1 MKHHT
6 PTLLLSLTLLATGC
20 SRSHGPA
27 AAAPA
32 LPSARVHV
40 ATARLESVAASI
52 EATGTVRAA
61 RHAWIAARVMGTI
74 EELPVL
80 LGQRVRRGDLIARLA
95 AGEIS
100 ARLAQ
105 TQAQVAYTQRE
116 LDRERDLLAKGAG
129 TAESV
134 RSLEDRLRLAVAARQ
149 EAEAMASYTDLR
161 APFDGAVSR
170 RLVKAGDLASPGQPL
185 LEIEGD
191 AGLEIEAM
199 LPESATTGLKVGQR
213 LPVMRDD
220 LRFSA
225 EITEIAAAAD
235 SATRTVESRLTVPA
249 GTAVRPG
256 QFVRVLLPSA
266 SSRAVVV
273 PATAVT
279 LHGQMER
286 VFVAGADGRAVLRLV
301 RSGRVEGDRVII
313 LAGLNE
319 NDRVVT
325 DPSATLREGQP
336 LEVLP

>member
-1 MKHHT
+1 
-6 PTLLLSLTLLATGC
+6 
-20 SRSHGPA
+20 
-27 AAAPA
+27 
-32 LPSARVHV
+32 
-40 ATARLESVAASI
+40 
-52 EATGTVRAA
+52 
-61 RHAWIAARVMGTI
+61 MGAI
-74 EELPVL
+74 EELPVV
-80 LGQRVRRGDLIARLA
+80 LGQRVQAGDVLLRLS

-105 TQAQVAYTQRE
+105 TEAQVAYTRRE

-134 RSLEDRLRLAVAARQ
+134 RGLEDRLRLATAARQ
-149 EAEAMASYTDLR
+149 EAEAMAGYTVLR
-161 APFDGAVSR
+161 APFAGAVSR

-199 LPESATTGLKVGQR
+199 IPESAATTLAVGQR
-213 LPVMRDD
+213 VSVLGETI
-220 LRFSA
+220 RFNGDV
-225 EITEIAAAAD
+225 TELAAAAD
-235 SATRTVESRLTVPA
+235 PATRTVETRLAVPT

-256 QFVRVLLPSA
+256 QFVRLLLPVPA
-266 SSRAVVV
+266 SRALLV
-273 PATAVT
+273 PATALT

-286 VFVAGADGRAVLRLV
+286 VFVAGPDGRAILRLV
-301 RSGRVEGDRVII
+301 RSGRTEGDRVVI

-319 NDRVVT
+319 NERVVT